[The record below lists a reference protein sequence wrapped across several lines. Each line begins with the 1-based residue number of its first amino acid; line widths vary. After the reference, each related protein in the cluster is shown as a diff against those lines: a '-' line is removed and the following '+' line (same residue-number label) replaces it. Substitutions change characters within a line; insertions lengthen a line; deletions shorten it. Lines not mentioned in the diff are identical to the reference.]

1 MQIDKLSRIENEIR
15 QLVPEDLKKLP
26 IDKIRN
32 ELMSYLKSAK
42 ASDPDA
48 GLRFDSLIEDITKD
62 YKEFE
67 RNFATYSGKRE
78 KDLLAAFKKI
88 KRQFALQAVKS
99 RLLVDQD

>member
-32 ELMSYLKSAK
+32 ELLSYLRSAK
-42 ASDPDA
+42 ASDPHS
-48 GLRFDSLIEDITKD
+48 GLPFDSLIENITKD
-62 YKEFE
+62 CKEFE
-67 RNFATYSGKRE
+67 RNFATYTGRRE

-88 KRQFALQAVKS
+88 KRQFALQVVKI
-99 RLLVDQD
+99 RLFVEQD